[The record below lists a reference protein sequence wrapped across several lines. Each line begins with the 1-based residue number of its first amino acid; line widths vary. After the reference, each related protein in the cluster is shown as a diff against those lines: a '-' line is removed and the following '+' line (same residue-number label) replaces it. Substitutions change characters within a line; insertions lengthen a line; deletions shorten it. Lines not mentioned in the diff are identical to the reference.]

1 VVRAL
6 LYGDAEE
13 HAGIFMFRFVHR
25 IGRHFGAR
33 LDGMIRKVENHE
45 ALVESAV
52 RDVERSLERAVRD
65 HERACDAT
73 KRLRAE
79 LVEERSAIV
88 SWRERALREPVE
100 ARGVECLRRSK
111 RSEATARDLAARLT
125 DCEAV
130 ETRFGSHATL
140 LRRKLAEFY
149 EQMDRLA
156 ARQAEGETLGV
167 PNAPHADAELTELL
181 ERWEAQVRDTELVN
195 GSLPFSLDGELEEP
209 RDAAEEAALVLELR
223 ELKENKR

>member
-1 VVRAL
+1 MVWTL

-13 HAGIFMFRFVHR
+13 QAGKFMFRFVQR

-52 RDVERSLERAVRD
+52 QGVERSLERAARD
-65 HERACDAT
+65 HERATLGT

-79 LVEERSAIV
+79 LAEERSSTL

-111 RSEATARDLAARLT
+111 RAEATARDLAARLC

-130 ETRFGSHATL
+130 EARYGAHAAL

-156 ARQAEGETLGV
+156 ARQAEGETLAV
-167 PNAPHADAELTELL
+167 PNAPHADVELTELL
-181 ERWEAQVRDTELVN
+181 ERWEAHLCDTELVN
-195 GSLPFSLDGELEEP
+195 GALPFAIDGEFEEP